1 MLNYVCHVIICYA
14 PKLKP
19 SIMKKLT
26 YILLLAIGTLTF
38 NCSSDGAYEDASE
51 FNNSFAARFIN
62 ESAAEVDLVVYD
74 FNGNVVSTT
83 NDIRPG
89 SSFDLSQL
97 NSEETTFRI
106 VMDSSDRIQVLDI
119 EDTNSY
125 YVVLNDENLISTIQ
139 TARL

>member
-1 MLNYVCHVIICYA
+1 
-14 PKLKP
+14 
-19 SIMKKLT
+19 MKKLT
-26 YILLLAIGTLTF
+26 YILLLSIGTLTF
-38 NCSSDGAYEDASE
+38 NCTSDGAFEDASDL
-51 FNNSFAARFIN
+51 NNTFAARFIN

-89 SSFDLSQL
+89 SSLDLSQL
-97 NSEETTFRI
+97 NPEETTFRI

-125 YVVLNDENLISTIQ
+125 YVVLNDENLVSTIQ

>member
-1 MLNYVCHVIICYA
+1 MLRYVCTVIMLR
-14 PKLKP
+14 PPNLKP
-19 SIMKKLT
+19 NIMRKLT
-26 YILLLAIGTLTF
+26 YILLLSIGTLTF
-38 NCSSDGAYEDASE
+38 NCTSDSAYEDAIDS
-51 FNNSFAARFIN
+51 NNSFAARFIN

-89 SSFDLSQL
+89 SSLDLSQL
-97 NSEETTFRI
+97 NPEETTFRI
-106 VMDSSDRIQVLDI
+106 VMDSSDRIEVLDI
-119 EDTNSY
+119 EDANSY

>member
-1 MLNYVCHVIICYA
+1 MR
-14 PKLKP
+14 
-19 SIMKKLT
+19 KLT
-26 YILLLAIGTLTF
+26 YILLLSIGTLTF
-38 NCSSDGAYEDASE
+38 NCTSDSAYEDAIDS
-51 FNNSFAARFIN
+51 NNSFAARFIN

-89 SSFDLSQL
+89 SSLDLSQL
-97 NSEETTFRI
+97 NPEETTFRI
-106 VMDSSDRIQVLDI
+106 VMDSSDRIEVLDI
-119 EDTNSY
+119 EDANSY